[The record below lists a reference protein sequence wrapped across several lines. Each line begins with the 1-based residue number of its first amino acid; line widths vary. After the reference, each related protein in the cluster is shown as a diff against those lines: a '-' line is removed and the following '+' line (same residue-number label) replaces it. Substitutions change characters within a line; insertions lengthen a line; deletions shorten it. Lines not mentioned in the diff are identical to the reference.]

1 MLEVD
6 LWDLFLTRE
15 TSQIKGKVKRAGELK
30 KKKREKKLNQDLE
43 FNNRL
48 LGQYSFEYVDGTSLL
63 KSAGGCCEGMCSG
76 GHTSA
81 TAPSSCTAFIPETPQ
96 RFTLIESQDTNH

>member
-15 TSQIKGKVKRAGELK
+15 TSQIKGKVKRAGEL

-63 KSAGGCCEGMCSG
+63 RSAGGCCERMCSG

-81 TAPSSCTAFIPETPQ
+81 TVPSSYAAFIPETPQ
-96 RFTLIESQDTNH
+96 RFALIESQDTNH